1 MPEIHTTEE
10 PFGQLLL
17 DKELCVQYVNKAFST
32 YTNIPKE
39 ALLNCDIKKCFDF
52 SLKSQKKLSKPK
64 ENLQKKFGILRLV
77 AYYGSDSTRNS
88 LRFRFNLS
96 LYKQDAD
103 RDICYQL
110 VMVKA
115 EKLDNPF
122 RPEVSDS
129 HLFQLLLKDFTDS
142 IYFKDIKGR
151 IFLTNQL
158 HAKKFGYSYFDFM
171 GKTDFDLFT
180 EEHAQK
186 AWDDEQNII
195 KNGKPI
201 STEEKETHK
210 NGRITWA
217 STTKMPL
224 FNEESNIVGTYGIS
238 KDITPIK
245 EVELELRK
253 TKQMLEEVNAAK
265 DKFFSIIAHDLRS
278 PFNAILGF
286 AEVFHEM
293 MQNEEYKDA
302 LRYAEMVHQSAEQ
315 TYALMNNLLDWA
327 NSQSKRM
334 KFNPIEIQIK
344 NLCDEVISG
353 IDHVAQS
360 KKINIHNE
368 IPAQITLIGDYNMI
382 ETILRNLISNAIKY
396 SYPDSEIRIL
406 FSEDE
411 HQSCLSVRDQG
422 TGIDEKKIPQL
433 FEIDSNIQT
442 EGTRNE
448 KGTGLGLIVSKEF
461 TERHGGRIFAESIK
475 GAGSTFCF
483 TIPKKY

>member
-1 MPEIHTTEE
+1 MPEIYAIEE
-10 PFGQLLL
+10 PYGQLLL
-17 DKELCVQYVNKAFST
+17 DRKLCVQNVNKAFSA

-39 ALLNCDIKKCFDF
+39 ALLNCNIKKCFEF
-52 SLKSQKKLSKPK
+52 SLKSLKKLKKPK

-77 AYYGSDSTRNS
+77 AYYSPESTRNS

-96 LYKQDAD
+96 IYKQETDS
-103 RDICYQL
+103 DICYQL
-110 VMVKA
+110 LMVKA
-115 EKLDNPF
+115 EELDNPF
-122 RPEVSDS
+122 YPEVSES

-142 IYFKDIKGR
+142 IYFKDTKGR
-151 IFLTNQL
+151 FFLTNQL
-158 HAKKFGYSYFDFM
+158 HTKKFGYSYFDFM

-186 AWDDEQNII
+186 AWNDEQNII
-195 KNGKPI
+195 KTGKPI

-224 FNEESNIVGTYGIS
+224 FNEEGTIVGTYGIS

-286 AEVFHEM
+286 TEVFHEM
-293 MQNEEYKDA
+293 MQNKEYEDA
-302 LRYAEMVHQSAEQ
+302 LKYAEMVHQSAEQ

-344 NLCDEVISG
+344 DLCNEVISG
-353 IDHVAQS
+353 IALVAQS
-360 KKINIHNE
+360 KKIIIHNE
-368 IPAQITLIGDYNMI
+368 IPEQITLIGDFNMI

-396 SYPDSEIRIL
+396 SYPNSEIRIL
-406 FSEDE
+406 FYEDE

-442 EGTRNE
+442 EGTNSE
-448 KGTGLGLIVSKEF
+448 KGSGLGLIVSKEF
-461 TERHGGRIFAESIK
+461 VERHGGHIFAESIK
-475 GAGSTFCF
+475 GNGSVFSF
-483 TIPKKY
+483 TIPKKH